1 MMAQLMLSLGEF
13 DEHLGRGLLCSC
25 QVAVPAWQVP
35 LVCGSEP
42 SLSFLVFLVLSVTD
56 RRIVKSPTI
65 VEFSSQ
71 CLLHAF

>member
-13 DEHLGRGLLCSC
+13 DEHLGPGL
-25 QVAVPAWQVP
+25 QVP

-42 SLSFLVFLVLSVTD
+42 SLSFLVFLVVSVTD
-56 RRIVKSPTI
+56 SRILKSPTI

-71 CLLHAF
+71 CLLHVF